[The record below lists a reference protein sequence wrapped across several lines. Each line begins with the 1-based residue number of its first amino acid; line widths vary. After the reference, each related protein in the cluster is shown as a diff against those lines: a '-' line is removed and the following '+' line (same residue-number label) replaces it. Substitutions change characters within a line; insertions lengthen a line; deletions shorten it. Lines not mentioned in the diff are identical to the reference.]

1 MKSIF
6 FNKKIILI
14 SVICILALIAIILSI
29 YFINKLNSTPM
40 VLTSNDNSFKV
51 SIPGKIKFEKKNS
64 ATLDIF
70 SKKDEMIL
78 SSTVITKERDIN
90 LKDIVELEMA
100 GLPSLKTNVDNLSH
114 ANKIELKNH
123 EAYKYS
129 YTYYDADYQNDFYAE
144 IIWIKT
150 EKNIYVLDLEVI
162 TKNQEKYVPLFNEII
177 NSFEEI

>member
-6 FNKKIILI
+6 SNKKNILI
-14 SVICILALIAIILSI
+14 SIVCILVLIAIILSI
-29 YFINKLNSTPM
+29 YFINKLNSTST

-64 ATLDIF
+64 STLDIF

-78 SSTVITKERDIN
+78 SSTVIAKERDIN

-100 GLPSLKTNVDNLSH
+100 GLPSLKTNVDNLSDS
-114 ANKIELKNH
+114 NKIELKNY

-129 YTYYDADYQNDFYAE
+129 YTYYDTDYQNDFYTE
-144 IIWIKT
+144 IVWIKT

-162 TKNQEKYVPLFNEII
+162 TKNQEKYIPLFNEII
-177 NSFEEI
+177 SSFEEI